1 MIFEDTQPRHAYNAV
16 VSDNSQPSNKENIV
30 FWVLTLI
37 FFFGFVFP
45 LIWPAPVEKKVEK
58 KVEEN
63 EEYHHYDYWAINNSL
78 CLSCNNDPDKKRDCF
93 CRFSGGGG

>member
-1 MIFEDTQPRHAYNAV
+1 MNFEDTQHRQTYNAL

-45 LIWPAPVEKKVEK
+45 LIWPAPVEKKVDK
-58 KVEEN
+58 N
-63 EEYHHYDYWAINNSL
+63 EEYIHYDYWGINNSP
-78 CLSCNNDPDKKRDCF
+78 CPSCNNDPDKKRDCF